1 MGIGQLGVDDE
12 LEVAVVF
19 TLLPSELNVP
29 GEGGSLEVS
38 KPETSSLLSG
48 SRGGGRLDP
57 QKDRRNEVSKDFCKM
72 HLDFADCNKKHWHSL
87 HLH

>member
-1 MGIGQLGVDDE
+1 MYLVKEEQ
-12 LEVAVVF
+12 
-19 TLLPSELNVP
+19 
-29 GEGGSLEVS
+29 
-38 KPETSSLLSG
+38 PETSSLLSG

-57 QKDRRNEVSKDFCKM
+57 EDRRNEVSKDFRKM